1 MTRDERPPVICFIIA
16 CSAVAFFIGG
26 LVGSEFGH
34 WEIHQRIINNP
45 QGYVD
50 VIVAAD
56 NRVKMEAE
64 AAQNLKELESA
75 GR

>member
-1 MTRDERPPVICFIIA
+1 MTRDERAPVIALIVA

-50 VIVAAD
+50 AIVSAD
-56 NRVKMEAE
+56 HKVKVE
-64 AAQNLKELESA
+64 AAAKQNLKELESA